1 MPSPQIQKTEN
12 QRYKDFLQLIVE
24 HKSRI
29 YGYILTLVPN
39 RASAEDLL
47 QEVILVMWEKF
58 HRFEP
63 GTNFWAWSC
72 KIAYYKVMGYR
83 TSHSNCPV
91 LFSDEVFSSLA
102 EQYEHTA
109 CKPDK
114 DKDNEKIDALETCLK
129 RLSRRD
135 SQIIQLRYLD
145 KQPITTMAKS
155 FGWSSSMMY
164 KLMSKIHY
172 ILKECIEKKISLA
185 RSSE

>member
-1 MPSPQIQKTEN
+1 MSSPQTKKTED

-29 YGYILTLVPN
+29 FGYILTLIPN
-39 RASAEDLL
+39 RTSAEDLL

-58 HRFEP
+58 GQFEP

-83 TSHSNCPV
+83 TAHSNSPV

-102 EQYEHTA
+102 EQCEHTA

-114 DKDNEKIDALETCLK
+114 DKDNNKMEALETCLK
-129 RLSRRD
+129 RLSKRD
-135 SQIIQLRYLD
+135 SQIIQYRYLD
-145 KQPITTMAKS
+145 KQPIATMAKN
-155 FGWSSSMMY
+155 FGWSCSMMY
-164 KLMSKIHY
+164 KLMAKIHY
-172 ILKECIEKKISLA
+172 VLKECIEKKINFA
-185 RSSE
+185 RAGE

>member
-1 MPSPQIQKTEN
+1 MSSPQLKKTED

-29 YGYILTLVPN
+29 FGYILTLVPN

-58 HRFEP
+58 GQFEP

-83 TSHSNCPV
+83 TAHSNSPV
-91 LFSDEVFSSLA
+91 LFSEEVFSSLA
-102 EQYEHTA
+102 EQCEHTA

-114 DKDNEKIDALETCLK
+114 DNDNEKMEALETCLK
-129 RLSRRD
+129 RLSKRD
-135 SQIIQLRYLD
+135 SQIIQYRYLD
-145 KQPITTMAKS
+145 KQPITTMAKN
-155 FGWSSSMMY
+155 FGWSCSMMY
-164 KLMSKIHY
+164 KLMAKIHY
-172 ILKECIEKKISLA
+172 VLKECIEKKINLA
-185 RSSE
+185 RAGE